1 MKKTLALTLALLVL
15 LTALPVATGT
25 AAGEKIRISY
35 FAGGSGMPAA
45 DADVIRPL
53 IEEALGI
60 ELEWNIVTSEY
71 DSQLNIRLAG
81 GTPPDIFAVNRTMM
95 PIFAKQGLLLDLEP
109 YLDRLHYVPQ
119 EFTQEE
125 LDRGRYAGKLY
136 SFARRKYLNYANFH
150 IRMDWLENLG
160 LPVPTTLEEYRD
172 TLIAF
177 TNNDPDGNGKNDTYG
192 YTGEG
197 LSAFSPFY
205 GAYGTTV
212 PGQFMVKDGKVV
224 YSTIDPATKDAI
236 AYIKTLVEANV
247 LDPEIMTNTSLA
259 HQQKA
264 FKGECGAIKLGFW
277 EIIKTQYAEQIKAL
291 DPKADWQLIPA
302 PIGPAG
308 SFEGSTD
315 AMSAP
320 GYTAVSADLV
330 DDPAKLDKVL
340 ELFDFLTDPN
350 GGARLVQYGVE
361 GVHYNLV
368 DGKVVATDKMNDL
381 TYTFNYQLAGR
392 DDLPYLLVKYPYSLA
407 QLEFSERMPLIQT
420 YNSLVTIPETVTHSD
435 IARYSEEEVIKFIYG
450 QRSLDEWDQFVDT
463 LFKTYNLQDYLD
475 QAEADLRE
483 AGLID

>member
-1 MKKTLALTLALLVL
+1 
-15 LTALPVATGT
+15 
-25 AAGEKIRISY
+25 
-35 FAGGSGMPAA
+35 
-45 DADVIRPL
+45 
-53 IEEALGI
+53 
-60 ELEWNIVTSEY
+60 
-71 DSQLNIRLAG
+71 
-81 GTPPDIFAVNRTMM
+81 
-95 PIFAKQGLLLDLEP
+95 
-109 YLDRLHYVPQ
+109 
-119 EFTQEE
+119 
-125 LDRGRYAGKLY
+125 
-136 SFARRKYLNYANFH
+136 
-150 IRMDWLENLG
+150 
-160 LPVPTTLEEYRD
+160 
-172 TLIAF
+172 
-177 TNNDPDGNGKNDTYG
+177 
-192 YTGEG
+192 
-197 LSAFSPFY
+197 
-205 GAYGTTV
+205 
-212 PGQFMVKDGKVV
+212 
-224 YSTIDPATKDAI
+224 
-236 AYIKTLVEANV
+236 
-247 LDPEIMTNTSLA
+247 
-259 HQQKA
+259 
-264 FKGECGAIKLGFW
+264 
-277 EIIKTQYAEQIKAL
+277 
-291 DPKADWQLIPA
+291 
-302 PIGPAG
+302 
-308 SFEGSTD
+308 
-315 AMSAP
+315 MSAP